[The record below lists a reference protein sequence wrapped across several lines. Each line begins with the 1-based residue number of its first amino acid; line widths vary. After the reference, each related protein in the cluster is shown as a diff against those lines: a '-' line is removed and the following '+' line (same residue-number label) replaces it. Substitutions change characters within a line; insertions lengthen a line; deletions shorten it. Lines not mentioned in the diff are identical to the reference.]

1 MLPLHVRAM
10 QICAR
15 ELLLC
20 TWAAEICPQSFE
32 ICLQDEIAGG
42 IGPRYR
48 ARRRNVA
55 VGLVPGSALCPTSN
69 ARSPRTMA
77 YSRPHNSEKS
87 IDYGMPRYADLI

>member
-20 TWAAEICPQSFE
+20 TWA
-32 ICLQDEIAGG
+32 DEIAGG